1 MVKLFLYA
9 LVSAWIIGMIL
20 APILIPLLRWL
31 RFGQRIRRDG
41 PKDHLKKS
49 GTPTMGGIIF
59 IINLLVT
66 AIFWAKMSPT
76 LLLAIVITS
85 LYGVLG
91 LADDLIKTV
100 KKRSLG
106 LRAWQKLS
114 GEVFIAFA
122 LIFSVSILLERGVG
136 LSLPFSGYIWE
147 AGGFYY
153 LIAFVLVAGA
163 TNGVNLTDGL
173 DGLAAGICFF
183 AYLGYGLIAL
193 SCVENPPFAQVDYV
207 ALTVFAGV
215 MAGICLA
222 FLFFNHYPAKV
233 FMGDTGSLFLGG
245 GIAVLALLT
254 GTELLLIVLGGVFV
268 LETLSVMIQVVGFKL
283 TGKRVFRMAPLHHHF
298 ELVGWRERK
307 VVYVFWGAGF
317 LFVIAAL
324 LIYFVA

>member
-1 MVKLFLYA
+1 MEKLLVYA
-9 LVSAWIIGMIL
+9 LVSAWIVGMIL

-31 RFGQRIRRDG
+31 RFGQRIRREG
-41 PKDHLKKS
+41 PKEHLKKS

-59 IINLLVT
+59 IVNLLIT
-66 AIFWAKMSPT
+66 AAFWADQTPT
-76 LLLAIVITS
+76 LYLAIGITT
-85 LYGVLG
+85 LYGLLG
-91 LADDLIKTV
+91 FADDLIKTV

-114 GEVFIAFA
+114 GEILIAVA
-122 LIFSVSILLERGVG
+122 LIFITTTILGRGTE
-136 LSLPFSGYIWE
+136 LHLLFSDVVWD
-147 AGGFYY
+147 AGVFYY
-153 LIAFVLVAGA
+153 IIAFILAAGA

-173 DGLAAGICFF
+173 DGLAAGTCFF

-193 SCVENPPFAQVDYV
+193 NCVENPPFAQVDYV
-207 ALTVFAGV
+207 TLAIFAGV

-245 GIAVLALLT
+245 GLAVLALLT

-268 LETLSVMIQVVGFKL
+268 IETISVMIQVVSFKL

-298 ELVGWRERK
+298 EISGWSERK
-307 VVYVFWGAGF
+307 VVHVFWFAG
-317 LFVIAAL
+317 LVFVLLAL
-324 LIYFVA
+324 MIYFLI